1 MKLKSVLLIPALL
14 AALPVATAAAAQSAP
29 PAKAQEAEIP
39 FATTMGIR
47 TFTPDD
53 DGHGIYLQ
61 DQRRTWYH
69 ADLAEPCFDLPF
81 AVRVGFQTFGGSS
94 SLSRG
99 DTIVVGHD
107 RCMIT
112 SLVRSEAPPARGHKA
127 AKQATQG

>member
-1 MKLKSVLLIPALL
+1 MKLKSILLVPALL
-14 AALPVATAAAAQSAP
+14 AALPVATAAAQSP
-29 PAKAQEAEIP
+29 PPVKAQEAEIP

-61 DQRRTWYH
+61 DQRRSWYH
-69 ADLAEPCFDLPF
+69 AELAGPCFDLPY
-81 AVRVGFQTFGGSS
+81 AIRVGFQTFGGSS

-99 DTIVVGHD
+99 DSIVVGRD

-112 SLVRSEAPPARGHKA
+112 SLVRSDAPPARGHKA
-127 AKQATQG
+127 AKPATGG